1 MGDLFSC
8 CSSSDRVE
16 PSSPDAKANFKGPV
30 KGRSCTDCS
39 FLVLFLFVLISV
51 FGLVIYCTSNG
62 DVNRLFYGFDE
73 CGDICGFKNKNPDP
87 KFCTGKDMTNKPF
100 LKIDAPIY
108 KVADLK
114 YVKRECVER
123 CSDYKDYHEFLH
135 RCIPK
140 GNESTIN
147 NILKNSTIGSLFQ
160 EVTQD
165 LQHTKWD
172 IIYLCIF
179 AFISSLVIVFLIRF
193 VAGIVVWFVLIG
205 VVVVSISTSIFLW
218 VTWKQKSDSEIK
230 DQVAQQ
236 DVNTYFAFALIATIS
251 TIIILLIIVAMR
263 SRIALVVQLFK
274 ESGKAIQ
281 SMPLL
286 LVQPIVTFLFLCLA
300 IILWSYFA
308 VLIQASGSP
317 AFEPLSHNVYYKK
330 DQLMKF
336 ARIYNIL
343 VLVWVIEF
351 IIGCQHMIIAGSVA
365 TWFFTR
371 NKENVSSPIS
381 TSVSYLFNYH
391 LGSVALGS
399 FIIAILQIIRVIL
412 NYIDETLK
420 ESKNEVAKS
429 LYKVFQCL
437 FSCLQQFL
445 QYLTRNAYIE
455 IAIYGDN
462 FCRSG
467 QQAFKMIT
475 SNVLRVAAINS
486 VGDFVLFLGKVL
498 VVTSTVLLGFKMLE
512 TKPGVLHLWVPL
524 TVAGIFAYF
533 VAHCFISVYEMV
545 IDTIFMC
552 FCEDC
557 NLNDGVTQEYYMS
570 KELMDFVESSQK
582 VLRVGDGASN

>member
-39 FLVLFLFVLISV
+39 FLVLFLFVLITV

-73 CGDICGFKNKNPDP
+73 CGDICGFKNKNTDP
-87 KFCTGKDMTNKPF
+87 KFCNGKDMTSKPF

-114 YVKRECVER
+114 HVKRECVES
-123 CSDYKDYHEFLH
+123 CSDYKDYQEFLH
-135 RCIPK
+135 RCIQK

-147 NILKNSTIGSLFQ
+147 NILKNSRIGSLFQ

-179 AFISSLVIVFLIRF
+179 AFITSLVIVFLIRF

-205 VVVVSISTSIFLW
+205 VVVVSISASIFLW

-230 DQVAQQ
+230 DLVEQQ

-251 TIIILLIIVAMR
+251 TIVILLIIVAMR

-286 LVQPIVTFLFLCLA
+286 LLQPIMTFFCLCLA
-300 IILWSYFA
+300 IFLWSYFA
-308 VLIQASGSP
+308 ILIQASGSP
-317 AFEPLSHNVYYKK
+317 AFEPLSHSVYYKK

-336 ARIYNIL
+336 ARIYNIV
-343 VLVWVIEF
+343 VLLWVIEF

-371 NKENVSSPIS
+371 NKDNVSSPIS
-381 TSVSYLFNYH
+381 TSISNLFNFH
-391 LGSVALGS
+391 LGSVAFGS
-399 FIIAILQIIRVIL
+399 FIITIFQIIRAIL
-412 NYIDETLK
+412 NFIDESLK
-420 ESKNEVAKS
+420 ESKNEIAQA

-455 IAIYGDN
+455 VAIYGDN
-462 FCRSG
+462 FCKSG

-512 TKPGVLHLWVPL
+512 VLFWILIFIKTK
-524 TVAGIFAYF
+524 I
-533 VAHCFISVYEMV
+533 
-545 IDTIFMC
+545 
-552 FCEDC
+552 
-557 NLNDGVTQEYYMS
+557 
-570 KELMDFVESSQK
+570 K
-582 VLRVGDGASN
+582 